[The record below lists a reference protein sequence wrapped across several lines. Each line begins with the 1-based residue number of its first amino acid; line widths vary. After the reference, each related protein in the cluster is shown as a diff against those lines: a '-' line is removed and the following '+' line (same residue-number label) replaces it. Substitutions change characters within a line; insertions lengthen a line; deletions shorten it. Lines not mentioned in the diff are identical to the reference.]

1 MYVAVY
7 YVQSSVHCRMACTSF
22 VCEVLFRISGLVC
35 REELLPSAL
44 AALAIH
50 LEAVAL
56 MMFGA
61 TLAENS

>member
-1 MYVAVY
+1 MYLI
-7 YVQSSVHCRMACTSF
+7 CLCK
-22 VCEVLFRISGLVC
+22 VLFRISGLVC